1 VNKQDPESFS
11 QGITKAVTFISSENK
26 TNTEAR
32 QIGMSKNNVL
42 RKLSSEILGLEDSVE
57 KKRQILNKK
66 LGAIPENKVIVDGG
80 LTSSH

>member
-1 VNKQDPESFS
+1 MNKQDPESFS

-80 LTSSH
+80 STSSH

>member
-1 VNKQDPESFS
+1 MNKQDPESFS

-26 TNTEAR
+26 TNIEAR

-57 KKRQILNKK
+57 KKRQILKKK

-80 LTSSH
+80 STSSH

>member
-1 VNKQDPESFS
+1 MNKQDPESFS

-57 KKRQILNKK
+57 KKRQILKKK
-66 LGAIPENKVIVDGG
+66 LGAIPENKVTVDVN

>member
-1 VNKQDPESFS
+1 MKKQDPESFS

-57 KKRQILNKK
+57 KKR
-66 LGAIPENKVIVDGG
+66 
-80 LTSSH
+80 

>member
-1 VNKQDPESFS
+1 MNKQDPESFS

>member
-1 VNKQDPESFS
+1 MNKQEPESFS

-66 LGAIPENKVIVDGG
+66 LGAIPENKVIVNGG